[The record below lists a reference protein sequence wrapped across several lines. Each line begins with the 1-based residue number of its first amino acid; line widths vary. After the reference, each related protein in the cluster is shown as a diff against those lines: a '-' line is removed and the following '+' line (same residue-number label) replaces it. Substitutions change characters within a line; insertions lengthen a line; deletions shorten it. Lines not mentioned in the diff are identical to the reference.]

1 MRRAVQVCGGTLHTS
16 RTDNGGGA
24 RAGSPVTVAHREPL
38 HMFPHRSRPSR
49 TCSRNAAACRA
60 AAGIQGDGGCLHSLP
75 RTHRRAVHMFPRRS
89 GGQRRQCRGRKCSRP
104 CGWSCGGRCGAE
116 CRRNWRQR
124 PHTRLGTTA
133 DASARRGARAGGQR
147 SRHRQRGNRGGDK
160 SGRCPRTAQP
170 SRASE
175 ARAMT
180 SAARRAVAKMIRSPS
195 SSRK

>member
-1 MRRAVQVCGGTLHTS
+1 MRDDQAAVSERVPRCLPSNTGNKVRRAVQVCGGTLHTS

-49 TCSRNAAACRA
+49 TYSRNAAACRA
-60 AAGIQGDGGCLHSLP
+60 AAGIQGDGGCVHSLP

-124 PHTRLGTTA
+124 VRRPGVATDKPGMGQGCCPVERVETA
-133 DASARRGARAGGQR
+133 
-147 SRHRQRGNRGGDK
+147 
-160 SGRCPRTAQP
+160 
-170 SRASE
+170 
-175 ARAMT
+175 
-180 SAARRAVAKMIRSPS
+180 S
-195 SSRK
+195 SNLR